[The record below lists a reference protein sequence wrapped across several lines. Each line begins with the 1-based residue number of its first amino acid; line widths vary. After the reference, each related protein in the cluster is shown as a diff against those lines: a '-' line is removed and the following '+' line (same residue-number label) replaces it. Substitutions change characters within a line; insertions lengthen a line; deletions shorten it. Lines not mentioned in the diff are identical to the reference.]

1 MPDNPLNILSI
12 QSTVA
17 YGHVGNSAAA
27 FPLQRLGIEVWPVI
41 TVHFSNHTG
50 YGAWRG
56 PVLPADDIAEV
67 IEGIG
72 ERGALPRCDATL
84 SGYMGDVSLGD
95 VILDA
100 VGRVKAAN
108 PGALYCCDPVMG
120 DIGRGFFVRPGI
132 PDFMRDRA
140 VPAADIITPNQFE
153 LEYLTGQAVDT
164 LDHALSAADA
174 ARALGPGIVLI
185 TSLQRQGA
193 PAETIEL
200 LALSGEGA
208 WLVGTPLLPI
218 TVNGAGDMTAAL
230 FLAHYLK
237 TGDVAASLGRVAA
250 SVFAVM
256 EATVAAGAREI
267 QIVAAQDAIAE
278 PPDRFPVEQVR

>member
-1 MPDNPLNILSI
+1 ML
-12 QSTVA
+12 A
-17 YGHVGNSAAA
+17 
-27 FPLQRLGIEVWPVI
+27 
-41 TVHFSNHTG
+41 
-50 YGAWRG
+50 
-56 PVLPADDIAEV
+56 ADDIAEV

-72 ERGALPRCDATL
+72 ERGALPGCDATL

-100 VGRVKAAN
+100 AAKVKAAN

-120 DIGRGFFVRPGI
+120 DVGRGFFVRPGI

-153 LEYLTGQAVDT
+153 LEYLTGRSVDT
-164 LDHALSAADA
+164 LDHALAAADA

-193 PAETIEL
+193 LADTLEL
-200 LALSGEGA
+200 LAVSGEGA

-218 TVNGAGDMTAAL
+218 SVNGAGDMTAAL

-237 TGDVAASLGRVAA
+237 TDDVATALGRVAA

-256 EATVAAGAREI
+256 EATVAAAAREI
-267 QIVAAQDAIAE
+267 QIVAAQEAIAE
-278 PPDRFPVEQVR
+278 PPERFAVEKVR